1 MAKYKRKQFFIN
13 KELQGKY
20 MLSFAIPMLSILV
33 FFGLLFYFALTHGL
47 NGSLELLN
55 RDVTEQVAFSL
66 QGKSNPSAEDYKF
79 ALEGVKSTVSQF
91 ATDKGKQEAVQQ
103 LIFWILLPGFGLI
116 MVQILLLTIFFSH
129 KLAGPVYRLELA
141 MNRVLDGDY
150 SEEIHLRDGDQLRNL
165 AELTNEV
172 IDQSATII
180 SDLQKATNQA
190 ECEEILKKVTLP
202 LASVK

>member
-13 KELQGKY
+13 RELQGKY
-20 MLSFAIPMLSILV
+20 MLSFAIPMFSILI

-47 NGSLELLN
+47 NGSLDLLD
-55 RDVTEQVAFSL
+55 RDVTEQIAFSL

-79 ALEGVKSTVSQF
+79 ALEGVKSTVEQF
-91 ATDKGKQEAVQQ
+91 AADKGKQEAVQQ
-103 LIFWILLPGFGLI
+103 LILWILLPGFGLI
-116 MVQILLLTIFFSH
+116 IVQILLLTIFFSH

-150 SEEIHLRDGDQLRNL
+150 TEEIHLRDGDQLRNL

-172 IDQSATII
+172 IEQSAKLI
-180 SDLQKATNQA
+180 SDLKNASTDS
-190 ECEEILKKVTLP
+190 EKEEILNKITFSLD
-202 LASVK
+202 S